1 MWIIVFCL
9 KKPILFKRF
18 NPCIFDTQTMSLSDF
33 VEQKLF
39 TTLQE
44 VRSQGLTDEVLSI
57 YEIALIYYYTETG
70 YEHVNELL
78 IQNKGI
84 TTTDYDNHLATT
96 L

>member
-1 MWIIVFCL
+1 
-9 KKPILFKRF
+9 
-18 NPCIFDTQTMSLSDF
+18 MSLSDF